1 MDDKVITAKQD
12 LTYLLWSHA
21 RNSSGT
27 AGTFLKS
34 QSTIDGRKILLW
46 IDCLLYWGLNIWN
59 IS

>member
-12 LTYLLWSHA
+12 LTYLMWSHA

-34 QSTIDGRKILLW
+34 QSTIDGRKI
-46 IDCLLYWGLNIWN
+46 
-59 IS
+59 